1 MYGRVGNVFYFRA
14 VVQSMDPSF
23 PADPATILPPPTLAQ
38 MKGSSSEIASPGA
51 GTRRGRRRAPAR
63 SQVGP
68 PVALPLQPI
77 NSASTFA
84 TPQTNTIPLSP
95 SESAVQ
101 PNEPQILDP
110 ALISITQESIQ
121 HNVFLDDSKE
131 QIDAASDAGDALPA
145 SVVTSEAPPFPDL
158 GPLSY
163 FRQTQQPGISPES
176 AKLSMASSE
185 KTTQEFATEGETDEA
200 PKSDNL
206 HNQEIR
212 MELADPSFD
221 GIIINL
227 HGGPHMG
234 RSDFRASETEAR
246 QQEAAASK
254 AHTAAQ
260 PLAIMMNIA
269 DQKPHSY
276 FSTGIDRLSHNC
288 DSEDITPANRSVTD
302 NQLLVSGSA
311 FDTDQDLR
319 YLNSSPSHTLVPGAS
334 ISKHVSLNNATNR
347 TRPNHVVCHS
357 GTLKEQ
363 SETDNASEITN
374 PYVKKPRLSSHELV
388 TATFNRRST
397 VEPPDYWA
405 ENSNLQQEC
414 DSPTKGLFH
423 DNNVEPRYA
432 NDPTTSAS
440 LLRGGITELC
450 DSTQLLLDP
459 CNAELGTG
467 AGVTLTTVKDSSEKS
482 VERESAPTVSEL
494 SEGEKTASTA
504 YYEVSK
510 AEKPMNMAA
519 QQDAMNSDK
528 GGILAAPTA
537 EPILGTASPVIYD
550 TRSVVLLT
558 ERRAKSCKGITP
570 SRITLTRD
578 TIVPKPI
585 GSREGTQTGVTEAS
599 NIDEKSNSPLD
610 LTSSIEIPHVSLTE
624 SVRQDA
630 KQPATHA
637 SGPEKRTAHVPYYSR
652 RFDDDPTLF
661 PILPSASAA
670 RILGYLDS
678 LLGEELSASSGSQR
692 NLPSYKQLILQ
703 AIRFRLLTACPELR
717 NCAFDTD
724 DNRTNLARFCRDLL
738 ASLSS
743 PCYSSLPEKPKGASK
758 ALEDI
763 RQELLSSPPETVVNQ
778 CLDHEM
784 YDHALYLAIVSGN
797 AEVLCSALAAFEG
810 HVYSSIDP
818 TLSLLYSA
826 YATKNR
832 HLRWSSVQ
840 GSSGDSKSSH
850 FKTSHDQHPSSATNA
865 TTTADFKERPQMLT
879 TMEQGELYADTGGP
893 RIHWDGSLV
902 SLLQNSGPRSS
913 IRRQYATFTA
923 EDILHKIAFSYI
935 HVLTKDERN
944 DVLVSLLVYSKE
956 ASENRY
962 LCALLCIL
970 LGIPPVYDSYGRF
983 CFTDLFPAESEQME
997 GQTSQPHVSGP
1008 INIGGKHIRSEVSNE
1023 LELFLQKLPTKN
1035 IQSVDLFTFRIHE
1048 ILEYIHFRTTHIP
1061 HELFYQATK
1070 PVLLANHG
1078 FHHSYKYDLTLPFF
1092 PHLLPYKL
1100 AFAGFLRRESRTNDT
1115 LARYGLLYTTMA
1127 YSSIEQ
1133 VISRVNLSGEYLT
1146 RKDAVAADSDA
1157 LLMKPSCPTTDSKS
1171 TPINDL
1177 STATLDY
1184 PLGFDYPA
1192 IVAPIE
1198 CGDIFINTLRLASNY
1213 KKELRSKASISAK
1226 YIKELML
1233 ISSEAIESVHHLQKE
1248 AYHWLDDLL
1257 CETSLRPTQ
1266 RALLKEIQVLIE
1278 GIDIDCVLTSDF
1290 SSNYT
1295 PHRTSGD
1302 NLHDT
1307 SILGN
1312 EVPIVRRQCMR
1323 STLKSNNAK
1332 KQKNMAAADKD
1343 SHDERE
1349 CSENGASTIN
1359 RSAEPSLTDRGR
1371 LTTDYFFGKEP
1382 EFLFQAF
1389 VGCTGG
1395 KSKFQRCTML
1405 QGDISESCDSCEDP
1419 QKVVED
1425 SSLDFGVHPEFDN
1438 DSFESEDNDLGAL
1451 EKVLLDPET
1460 SGSANVTNPSVIQQ
1474 HENYRGQ
1481 TVTRSSLTPA
1491 PVQIYT
1497 ENVTIPTTTLIRA
1510 EYEPNSSIDQG
1521 SASDSQSIQGSAF
1534 TTSVI
1539 QNPEQTYSGSTE
1551 PVVTTLVEN
1560 PPGFPFI
1567 TPEERHTTVPHLP
1580 PPLAIPPGFR
1590 GKTSEV
1596 PIFEQDVSTDEYS
1609 TSSDQDVVPSGRS
1622 SPPIIQIDPLSSL
1635 ARELPTQALTI
1646 PQVPLNV
1653 SAITVPKFTA
1663 SSHTCNTPAVSEV
1676 TTPVNPADLNATMIP
1691 LPSPL
1696 RKNVLVPDSSNEK
1709 GCQEPIPEQ
1718 PKDKRPQ
1725 PLIFNFFKPSKSKQ
1739 EGDGVAVVDLKA
1751 NSTGRMAYS
1760 KVYECWV
1767 TLDEN
1772 GDEILPPVQKEPT
1785 PPPVA
1790 AASYQQLG
1798 NESNRR
1804 APASRT
1810 ANRTAASRYKLVR
1823 D

>member
-1 MYGRVGNVFYFRA
+1 
-14 VVQSMDPSF
+14 MDPSL

-38 MKGSSSEIASPGA
+38 MKGGSSEITSPGA
-51 GTRRGRRRAPAR
+51 GTRRSRRRVPAR
-63 SQVGP
+63 SQMGP
-68 PVALPLQPI
+68 PMGLPLQPI
-77 NSASTFA
+77 NYTSIFT
-84 TPQTNTIPLSP
+84 TPQTNTIVLNPT
-95 SESAVQ
+95 ESAVQ
-101 PNEPQILDP
+101 PNEPQTLDP
-110 ALISITQESIQ
+110 ALTSITQESIQ

-131 QIDAASDAGDALPA
+131 QIDVASDADDALPA

-176 AKLSMASSE
+176 AKISMASSE
-185 KTTQEFATEGETDEA
+185 KTNQELATEGETDEVL
-200 PKSDNL
+200 KSDNL

-212 MELADPSFD
+212 MELVDPDID

-234 RSDFRASETEAR
+234 RSDFCALETKVR
-246 QQEAAASK
+246 QQGIDTSK
-254 AHTAAQ
+254 EHTTAQ
-260 PLAIMMNIA
+260 PLSIVMNIA
-269 DQKPHSY
+269 DQKTHSY
-276 FSTGIDRLSHNC
+276 FNTSTDRLSHNY
-288 DSEDITPANRSVTD
+288 DSEDITPANRSITD

-319 YLNSSPSHTLVPGAS
+319 YLNNSPSHTLVPGAS
-334 ISKHVSLNNATNR
+334 ISKHVSLNTTTNR
-347 TRPNHVVCHS
+347 ARPNHVVCHS

-374 PYVKKPRLSSHELV
+374 PYIKKPRLSSHELV
-388 TATFNRRST
+388 TATFNKRNIM
-397 VEPPDYWA
+397 EPPDYWA

-423 DNNVEPRYA
+423 DNNMEPRYA
-432 NDPTTSAS
+432 NDPTASAS

-459 CNAELGTG
+459 CNTELDTSAG
-467 AGVTLTTVKDSSEKS
+467 AALNTIKDSSEKS
-482 VERESAPTVSEL
+482 VEKESVPTVSEL

-504 YYEVSK
+504 YYEISK
-510 AEKPMNMAA
+510 AEKPLKITA
-519 QQDAMNSDK
+519 QQDAMNLDNS
-528 GGILAAPTA
+528 GILPAPTA
-537 EPILGTASPVIYD
+537 MPIPETASPVIYD

-558 ERRAKSCKGITP
+558 ERRAKSCKAINP
-570 SRITLTRD
+570 SRITIARD
-578 TIVPKPI
+578 TVVPKSI
-585 GSREGTQTGVTEAS
+585 GSKEGTQTGVTEAS

-610 LTSSIEIPHVSLTE
+610 LTSSIEIPHISLTE

-630 KQPATHA
+630 KQLTTHV
-637 SGPEKRTAHVPYYSR
+637 SGQAKDMVHIPYYSR

-678 LLGEELSASSGSQR
+678 LLGEELSASSGSHR
-692 NLPSYKQLILQ
+692 SIPSYKQLILQ

-717 NCAFDTD
+717 NCAFDMD

-738 ASLSS
+738 ASLSN
-743 PCYSSLPEKPKGASK
+743 PCYSSLPEKPEGAPK

-763 RQELLSSPPETVVNQ
+763 RRELLSSPPETVVNR
-778 CLDHEM
+778 CLDYEM

-797 AEVLCSALAAFEG
+797 SEVLCSALAAFEG

-818 TLSLLYSA
+818 TLSLLYAA

-832 HLRWSSVQ
+832 HMRWSSVQ
-840 GSSGDSKSSH
+840 DSSGDSRLSH
-850 FKTSHDQHPSSATNA
+850 FKTGHNQSLSSAAHPA
-865 TTTADFKERPQMLT
+865 TTIDFKERPQMLT
-879 TMEQGELYADTGGP
+879 MLEQGELYADAGGS
-893 RIHWDGSLV
+893 RTHLDGSLV
-902 SLLQNSGPRSS
+902 SLLRKSGPGSS

-956 ASENRY
+956 ASDNCY
-962 LCALLCIL
+962 LRALLCIL
-970 LGIPPVYDSYGRF
+970 LGIPPIYDSYGRF
-983 CFTDLFPAESEQME
+983 CFTDLFPAGSGHME
-997 GQTSQPHVSGP
+997 RQASHPHVNGAMS
-1008 INIGGKHIRSEVSNE
+1008 IGGKHIRSEVSSE
-1023 LELFLQKLPTKN
+1023 LEIFLQKLPTKN

-1070 PVLLANHG
+1070 PVLLANYG

-1133 VISRVNLSGEYLT
+1133 VISRVNLSGECLI
-1146 RKDAVAADSDA
+1146 RKDTVVADSKA
-1157 LLMKPSCPTTDSKS
+1157 LLMKPSCLLTDPKS
-1171 TPINDL
+1171 TPTNCL
-1177 STATLDY
+1177 STATLEY
-1184 PLGFDYPA
+1184 PLGFDYPT

-1198 CGDIFINTLRLASNY
+1198 CGDVFINTLRLASNY

-1233 ISSEAIESVHHLQKE
+1233 TSSEAIESVHHLQKE

-1257 CETSLRPTQ
+1257 CEASLRPNQ
-1266 RALLKEIQVLIE
+1266 RALLKDIQMLIE

-1295 PHRTSGD
+1295 PYRNSGD
-1302 NLHDT
+1302 DLRDT
-1307 SILGN
+1307 SLLGD
-1312 EVPIVRRQCMR
+1312 EVPIVRRQCMS
-1323 STLKSNNAK
+1323 STLKGNNAK
-1332 KQKNMAAADKD
+1332 RQKSMATIDKD

-1359 RSAEPSLTDRGR
+1359 RSVEPSLTDRGK
-1371 LTTDYFFGKEP
+1371 LTTDYLFRKEP

-1389 VGCTGG
+1389 VGYTGG

-1405 QGDISESCDSCEDP
+1405 QGDTSESCDSCENA
-1419 QKVVED
+1419 QKMVED
-1425 SSLDFGVHPEFDN
+1425 SSLDFGVHSEFDN
-1438 DSFESEDNDLGAL
+1438 DSFNSEDNNLGTL

-1460 SGSANVTNPSVIQQ
+1460 SGSTNVTNPSVIQQ

-1481 TVTRSSLTPA
+1481 NVTRSSLTPA
-1491 PVQIYT
+1491 PMQIYT
-1497 ENVTIPTTTLIRA
+1497 ENVTIPTTTLIKA
-1510 EYEPNSSIDQG
+1510 EYESNSGTDHE
-1521 SASDSQSIQGSAF
+1521 SASDSQSMQGSTF

-1539 QNPEQTYSGSTE
+1539 QNPEQIYSGSAE

-1567 TPEERHTTVPHLP
+1567 TPEERHSAAPH

-1590 GKTSEV
+1590 GKNSEV
-1596 PIFEQDVSTDEYS
+1596 PVFEQDMSSDEYS

-1622 SPPIIQIDPLSSL
+1622 PPPVIQIDPLSSL
-1635 ARELPTQALTI
+1635 TREPPTQPLTI

-1653 SAITVPKFTA
+1653 SAITVPQFIA
-1663 SSHTCNTPAVSEV
+1663 PNVCNTPAISEV
-1676 TTPVNPADLNATMIP
+1676 TAPVNSTDFNAAMVP
-1691 LPSPL
+1691 LPSPV
-1696 RKNVLVPDSSNEK
+1696 RKNIPVLDSSDK
-1709 GCQEPIPEQ
+1709 KDCQEPIQEQ
-1718 PKDKRPQ
+1718 SKDKHPQ
-1725 PLIFNFFKPSKSKQ
+1725 PLIFNLFKTLKPKESS
-1739 EGDGVAVVDLKA
+1739 DGVSVVDLKA
-1751 NSTGRMAYS
+1751 NSTGKMVYS
-1760 KVYECWV
+1760 KTYECWV

-1772 GDEILPPVQKEPT
+1772 GAEIPPPVQKEPT

-1790 AASYQQLG
+1790 AASYPQL
-1798 NESNRR
+1798 NKELNRR
-1804 APASRT
+1804 TPAGRT
-1810 ANRTAASRYKLVR
+1810 TNRTAASRYKLVR